1 MLFETRMRL
10 EYKNSRIA
18 AEIDICIYSIE
29 PLTNVFKFET
39 LKLSLICITADN
51 VNGVAKYI
59 ITTNFYYSQLSRRTN
74 TTKNDFVN
82 IVNYKWKKFQ

>member
-1 MLFETRMRL
+1 MRL

-39 LKLSLICITADN
+39 LKLSLICITATLMALLN
-51 VNGVAKYI
+51 I
-59 ITTNFYYSQLSRRTN
+59 LLLQISITHNCHAELTLLKMILLIS
-74 TTKNDFVN
+74 
-82 IVNYKWKKFQ
+82 